1 MSILLSWVADLVC
14 QWWRH
19 EGEEEEWQSSQ
30 LSRSTSCSHTAR
42 TAAHVAI
49 ADREK
54 HNCTNYICT
63 LLNTT
68 ISKTPCYTSMV
79 VAAIHSTCILYIHM
93 TNLLVHT
100 HTNIYSM
107 YMYACTC
114 TALHKPTDRH
124 IERYEVVNNHH
135 PIIYVCVNILAVL
148 PYMSLYTCESV

>member
-1 MSILLSWVADLVC
+1 MVANTRTHTYTYMSILLSWVADLVC

-79 VAAIHSTCILYIHM
+79 VAAIHSTCILYIHTSM

-100 HTNIYSM
+100 HTQ
-107 YMYACTC
+107 T
-114 TALHKPTDRH
+114 HKHIQYVHVCMHMHSITQTDRQTH
-124 IERYEVVNNHH
+124 RKI
-135 PIIYVCVNILAVL
+135 
-148 PYMSLYTCESV
+148 